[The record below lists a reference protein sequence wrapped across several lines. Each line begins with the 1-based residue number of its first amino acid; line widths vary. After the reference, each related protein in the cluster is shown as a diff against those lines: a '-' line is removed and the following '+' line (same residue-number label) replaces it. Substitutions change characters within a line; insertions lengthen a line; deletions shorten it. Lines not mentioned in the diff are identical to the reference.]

1 MAATNR
7 EHDDKNN
14 FTTKLRTSFCINVN
28 INMDKKSVIFIF
40 IDNSLFEDF

>member
-1 MAATNR
+1 MTATKDK

-28 INMDKKSVIFIF
+28 INMDKVGNIYIY
-40 IDNSLFEDF
+40 